1 MSHRGKTASALVV
14 AAAFSG
20 LFIGNVA
27 AQTRAVPQTRADV
40 QASFAPVVKSA
51 APAVVNVYG
60 ARVERRPQNPF
71 MDDPFFRRFFGD
83 GGFGVPRE
91 RVQQSLGSGVIVD
104 AGGLVV
110 TNHHVIEG
118 MAEVKVALADKREFE
133 AEIVLRDPRSDLAVL
148 RMKPATGLPLAALPI
163 GEDDRL
169 EVGDLVLAI
178 GNPFGVGQTVTQGIV
193 SALARTQV
201 GVTDYQ
207 SFIQTDAAINPGNSG
222 GALVDMQGRLVGI
235 NTAIFSRSGGSHGI
249 GFAIPA
255 GMVRIVIDSARTG
268 SKTVRRPW
276 FGARLQAVTSEA
288 AESLGLDRPA
298 GVLVARVEEKGP
310 AAEAGLRRS
319 DVILQ
324 VDGQNVDDPDAFGYR
339 FATRAVGGTAQL
351 GIMRAGRRLTLPVRL
366 QAAPETRPREALTLD
381 NRSPLA
387 GAQVMNMS
395 PAVRRSL
402 ASRPAPRASSSRM
415 SRAVSAANR
424 VGFRKGDIVLAIN
437 GVAVAT
443 TRALETATRDRK
455 RFWEDHH
462 QPRWPGADQRLRRVR
477 PVMAGLMS
485 DLFDASNAAGAPRP
499 LADRLRPRALARW
512 RAGDL
517 SGDGAL
523 TRLIASGS
531 LGPDFLGA
539 AGTGKTTVARLLANE
554 TSLAFVQ
561 ISAIFWC
568 RGPQEGVR
576 RGADA
581 SRVAVARC
589 SSSMKFIA
597 STARSL
603 MPSCLSWKTARSR
616 LSARRPRIHLL
627 RSTPRCSHGRGCS
640 PFKGWMTR
648 QSPRCW
654 PARKRRKAG
663 AAADAG
669 ARAAFI
675 AFADGDGRAALTLA
689 EELWRAAKPG
699 ETLDAQAWPTRCNGA
714 RRSMTRRR
722 TGTTISSARCTR
734 PCAAP
739 IPMRRCI
746 TSHACSMPG
755 KIRAFSHGAW
765 CAWPWRISGLPI
777 RRRWSTHGRRRKP
790 MSSSVRPRGNSRSPM
805 R

>member
-1 MSHRGKTASALVV
+1 
-14 AAAFSG
+14 
-20 LFIGNVA
+20 
-27 AQTRAVPQTRADV
+27 
-40 QASFAPVVKSA
+40 
-51 APAVVNVYG
+51 
-60 ARVERRPQNPF
+60 

-148 RMKPATGLPLAALPI
+148 RMKAPPSGLAALPI

-395 PAVRRSL
+395 PAVAEEL
-402 ASRPAPRASSSRM
+402 GVEAGTEGVIIADVAGG
-415 SRAVSAANR
+415 SAANR

-455 RFWEDHH
+455 RFWEITIN
-462 QPRWPGADQRLRRVR
+462 R
-477 PVMAGLMS
+477 
-485 DLFDASNAAGAPRP
+485 
-499 LADRLRPRALARW
+499 
-512 RAGDL
+512 
-517 SGDGAL
+517 DGQVL
-523 TRLIASGS
+523 TS
-531 LGPDFLGA
+531 
-539 AGTGKTTVARLLANE
+539 
-554 TSLAFVQ
+554 AF
-561 ISAIFWC
+561 
-568 RGPQEGVR
+568 GG
-576 RGADA
+576 
-581 SRVAVARC
+581 
-589 SSSMKFIA
+589 
-597 STARSL
+597 
-603 MPSCLSWKTARSR
+603 
-616 LSARRPRIHLL
+616 
-627 RSTPRCSHGRGCS
+627 
-640 PFKGWMTR
+640 
-648 QSPRCW
+648 
-654 PARKRRKAG
+654 
-663 AAADAG
+663 
-669 ARAAFI
+669 
-675 AFADGDGRAALTLA
+675 
-689 EELWRAAKPG
+689 
-699 ETLDAQAWPTRCNGA
+699 
-714 RRSMTRRR
+714 
-722 TGTTISSARCTR
+722 
-734 PCAAP
+734 
-739 IPMRRCI
+739 
-746 TSHACSMPG
+746 
-755 KIRAFSHGAW
+755 
-765 CAWPWRISGLPI
+765 
-777 RRRWSTHGRRRKP
+777 
-790 MSSSVRPRGNSRSPM
+790 
-805 R
+805 